1 MVDIIKD
8 GTEMKTLSSLT
19 RMLEG
24 KGFNAP
30 FKVEERGLKSF
41 SSDRVYSPNEV
52 CISNFYRFE
61 GESNPDDNA
70 ILYAI
75 EAISGEKGL
84 LIDSYGSQADSRITN
99 FIGHVENFHKKEHT
113 DN

>member
-8 GTEMKTLSSLT
+8 GNEMKTLSSLT
-19 RMLEG
+19 RMLEE
-24 KGFNAP
+24 KGFNTP
-30 FKVEERGLKSF
+30 FKVDESGLKSI
-41 SSDRVYSPNEV
+41 SSDRVYSPKEV

-70 ILYAI
+70 ILYAV

-84 LIDSYGSQADSRITN
+84 LIDSYGSQADSKITN

-113 DN
+113 DH